1 MDATLLNKHI
11 IKETDVILNRPK
23 DYYEND
29 QKILIEQARKKCR
42 NLSEAEK
49 NKNREYRKIFTAIC
63 HKRKIMTE
71 RISKKLS
78 RD

>member
-29 QKILIEQARKKCR
+29 KKILIEQARKKCR

-49 NKNREYRKIFTAIC
+49 NSYRN
-63 HKRKIMTE
+63 M
-71 RISKKLS
+71 S
-78 RD
+78 